1 MASRLEEQREAMKRR
16 NEFMEK
22 HKGHEEMHAEMTI
35 IFFMI
40 MIIVQIVLVLWKNK
54 HPKSYHS
61 VTLVG
66 LWLIPFIFVVNL
78 GWWRMTSAWTLFSIA
93 TLYIIFRATRN
104 PMTAT
109 TPRLVYRWFLF
120 VYKLCYALVLIG
132 YLFIMTLLIGGG
144 HLAHVAPDSLME
156 LGTTVIFYGLYFGVL
171 GRDIAEVCTELIA
184 VKIGYV
190 SASGLPVKSALIDV
204 CAICGQEMNTTEG
217 EKCYKLNCRHLF
229 HEFCIRGWC
238 MVGKKQTCPYCKEK
252 VDLKLMFSN
261 PWERTHVQYAS
272 LLDFL
277 RYIIVWLPVIF
288 TASRLANYLIG
299 LD

>member
-1 MASRLEEQREAMKRR
+1 
-16 NEFMEK
+16 
-22 HKGHEEMHAEMTI
+22 
-35 IFFMI
+35 
-40 MIIVQIVLVLWKNK
+40 
-54 HPKSYHS
+54 
-61 VTLVG
+61 
-66 LWLIPFIFVVNL
+66 
-78 GWWRMTSAWTLFSIA
+78 
-93 TLYIIFRATRN
+93 
-104 PMTAT
+104 
-109 TPRLVYRWFLF
+109 
-120 VYKLCYALVLIG
+120 
-132 YLFIMTLLIGGG
+132 MTLLIGGG

-171 GRDIAEVCTELIA
+171 GRDIAEVCTEFIA
-184 VKIGYV
+184 VKIGVSNKKMYLYIYNLYWQYV

-204 CAICGQEMNTTEG
+204 CAICGQEMNATEG